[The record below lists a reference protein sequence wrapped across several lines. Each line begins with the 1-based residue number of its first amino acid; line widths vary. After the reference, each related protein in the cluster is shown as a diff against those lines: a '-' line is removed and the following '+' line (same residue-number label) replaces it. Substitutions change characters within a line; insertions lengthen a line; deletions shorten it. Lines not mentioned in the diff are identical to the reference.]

1 MSDLTNVLRLE
12 PRFSKRFALILTLIH
27 TGALLL
33 LLPLALPIVVKFGIG
48 LLVLASSRHVSHKHL
63 LLIKHPLYGCLL
75 YYDYSMRC
83 LRLKLQSGEE
93 RLIAS
98 GSYSHP
104 QCIVLRVTGESEA
117 LIIFPD
123 ALDKHSFRQL
133 RVLMRAD
140 GGLINLQFSILS
152 SKKNLI
158 VE

>member
-1 MSDLTNVLRLE
+1 MSDFTQVLCIE
-12 PRFSKRFALILTLIH
+12 PRFSKRFALILIIIH
-27 TGALLL
+27 AGALLL
-33 LLPLALPIVVKFGIG
+33 LLPLALPIAVKLCLG
-48 LLVLASSRHVSHKHL
+48 LLILASSQYSSHKHL
-63 LLIKHPLYGCLL
+63 LLIKHPLYGCIL

-123 ALDKHSFRQL
+123 ALDEQIFRQL
-133 RVLMRAD
+133 RVFMRHAND
-140 GGLINLQFSILS
+140 PISNLTSQ
-152 SKKNLI
+152 
-158 VE
+158 